1 MNFREKIIKVCV
13 NFQSSQKWVF
23 VPWERNPEKREP
35 EHPFI
40 IPVYLHS
47 LGVSEFHI
55 HLLSKT
61 TPNPHLIELRESLMR
76 MNIV

>member
-13 NFQSSQKWVF
+13 NFQSSQKWVP
-23 VPWERNPEKREP
+23 VPWERNSEEREP
-35 EHPFI
+35 QQPFI

-47 LGVSEFHI
+47 VGVSECHT

-61 TPNPHLIELRESLMR
+61 THNSHLIELRDSLMG